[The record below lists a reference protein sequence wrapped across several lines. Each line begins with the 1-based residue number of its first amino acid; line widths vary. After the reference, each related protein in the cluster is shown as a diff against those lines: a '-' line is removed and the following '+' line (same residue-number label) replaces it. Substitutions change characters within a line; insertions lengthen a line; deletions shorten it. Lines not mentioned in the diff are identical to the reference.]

1 MDYKERRSII
11 GQVYAS
17 LMEKEYEPED
27 QIMGYIVTGDL
38 TLITNYNNARML
50 IKKVDRRDLLRDLFS
65 AYLAGE
71 LDP

>member
-1 MDYKERRSII
+1 MDYIERRSII
-11 GQVYAS
+11 GQVYAA
-17 LMEKEYEPED
+17 LAEKEYEPED

-50 IKKVDRRDLLRDLFS
+50 MKKVDRRDLLRDLFS
-65 AYLAGE
+65 AYLAEE